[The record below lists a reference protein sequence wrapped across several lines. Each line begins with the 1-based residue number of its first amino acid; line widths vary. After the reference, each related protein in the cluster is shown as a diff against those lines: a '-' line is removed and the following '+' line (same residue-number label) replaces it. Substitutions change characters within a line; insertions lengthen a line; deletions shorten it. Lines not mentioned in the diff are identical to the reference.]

1 MFDLK
6 KLLQNP
12 VTLLKIHYE
21 PEVYTKIPNFI
32 LKHGKAT
39 IFSMVDESSQCDNL
53 NKLTKNKH
61 LTYLDFHQLKDII
74 LTNLREKRDEIDF
87 CSILIINDIHTLTLE
102 KLVIIN
108 LWKECY
114 KISSKRPYLI
124 ITTFSEY
131 TPEFPFQLSRDAC
144 QVFGEDKKQDIEY
157 HDTNFSPNSSEIEE
171 SLSQTIIKKQRE
183 IPLEKGE
190 STWLVFY
197 CGKENLSKNLY
208 QKIGKEANIYTTKS
222 IKKLNKFYSDK
233 KRNIIILC
241 NDYIPPTL
249 MNDVDGVFDSM
260 TVNFGENINYTTKQV
275 SEIRGSY
282 QIDGFV
288 YRLCTYDYYKELPR
302 ITQRKYENSSI
313 DKYYLEIL
321 QSSQNIE
328 NIFGSIV
335 SKTKIEKDIR
345 YLEEH
350 SAISGKTITRL
361 GDFIIHLPLITENCS
376 LLFSCYS
383 ASIAIFPVLVACVFS
398 EIKESLFYETK
409 ESGNVFH
416 DYLRIFN
423 TILMKNSDLEDINVT
438 ELCKEKKMKSHI
450 LNDILE
456 KLKQC
461 ITILREKLK
470 ISVEIGV
477 YDSDNLVKTLIPHY
491 EKSYFSETYILIDKD
506 NMLYKNKDSI
516 FKLNQ
521 KRFNYSKDSVPSKL
535 FCFYRARTN
544 EERHSIQRGKN
555 VIYYYIPS

>member
-1 MFDLK
+1 M
-6 KLLQNP
+6 
-12 VTLLKIHYE
+12 
-21 PEVYTKIPNFI
+21 
-32 LKHGKAT
+32 
-39 IFSMVDESSQCDNL
+39 
-53 NKLTKNKH
+53 
-61 LTYLDFHQLKDII
+61 
-74 LTNLREKRDEIDF
+74 
-87 CSILIINDIHTLTLE
+87 
-102 KLVIIN
+102 
-108 LWKECY
+108 KE
-114 KISSKRPYLI
+114 
-124 ITTFSEY
+124 
-131 TPEFPFQLSRDAC
+131 
-144 QVFGEDKKQDIEY
+144 
-157 HDTNFSPNSSEIEE
+157 
-171 SLSQTIIKKQRE
+171 
-183 IPLEKGE
+183 GE

-208 QKIGKEANIYTTKS
+208 EKIGKEANIYTTKS

-282 QIDGFV
+282 QTDGFV

-302 ITQRKYENSSI
+302 ITQRRYENSSI

-321 QSSQNIE
+321 QSSQTIE
-328 NIFGSIV
+328 NIFGTIV
-335 SKTKIEKDIR
+335 SKTKIEKDMK

-350 SAISGKTITRL
+350 SAISGKTVTRL

-383 ASIAIFPVLVACVFS
+383 TSVAMFPALVACVFS
-398 EIKESLFYETK
+398 EIKESLFYESK
-409 ESGNVFH
+409 ESENVFYE
-416 DYLRIFN
+416 YLKIFN
-423 TILMKNSDLEDINVT
+423 SILMKNSNLEDINVT

-456 KLKQC
+456 KLKQS
-461 ITILREKLK
+461 IIILREKLK

-477 YDSDNLVKTLIPHY
+477 YDSDNLVKTLLPHY
-491 EKSYFSETYILIDKD
+491 EKSYFNETYILIEKD

-516 FKLNQ
+516 FKLNH
-521 KRFNYSKDSVPSKL
+521 KKFNYSKDSVPSKL

-555 VIYYYIPS
+555 IIYYYISS